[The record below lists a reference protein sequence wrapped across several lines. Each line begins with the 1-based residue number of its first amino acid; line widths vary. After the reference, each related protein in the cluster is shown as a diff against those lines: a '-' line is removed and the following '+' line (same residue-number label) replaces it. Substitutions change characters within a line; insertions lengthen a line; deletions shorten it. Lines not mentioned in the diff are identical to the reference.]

1 MQPFAYKFALCGRKL
16 IINHKSEEIMK
27 NITVK
32 KQNTFVVKKPFG
44 WMEPG
49 DTFELSND
57 GMYECTRTETFSNI
71 SDSEDSTAK
80 STSTLSASKNY
91 ISMLE
96 KMGVVENADDVEERE
111 SFKNIFDEI
120 DNMLETYNE
129 DLSNIETDMAN
140 APACMKIEKET
151 VLRNLIKTLSYL
163 KSLKR

>member
-1 MQPFAYKFALCGRKL
+1 
-16 IINHKSEEIMK
+16 MK
-27 NITVK
+27 NTFTVK
-32 KQNTFVVKKPFG
+32 KTFG

-49 DTFELSND
+49 DTFELSNN

-80 STSTLSASKNY
+80 TTLSLSVSKNY

-96 KMGVVENADDVEERE
+96 KMGVVENTDDVKKTEN
-111 SFKNIFDEI
+111 FKNIFDEI
-120 DNMLETYNE
+120 DNMLETYGD
-129 DLSNIETDMAN
+129 DLSNINDDMAN